1 MVNAKIIEIL
11 GIILVIALAC
21 SMIHASELVDSDSSA
36 DSQGGHVEQL
46 SPAEQINLN
55 SHFCSHNGSQSGL
68 MQVYV

>member
-21 SMIHASELVDSDSSA
+21 SMIHAAELVGNDSSG
-36 DSQGGHVEQL
+36 DSQGDNVDHL

-55 SHFCSHNGSQSGL
+55 THFSSHNGSQSGL
-68 MQVYV
+68 MQVYI